1 MYEDIKVNFV
11 KPMLVLK
18 IRETYKAPYHKNKYL
33 SVSKSNCASIPDF
46 KKFMHQFIGNWSAG
60 SYDLQFVYKEGTYAQ
75 NTIYSTLVRIDVR
88 EGKVVKIWKS
98 SPYTKREYPLWGIF
112 KEFRAKRK
120 AAKKKPKKKVKKK
133 TKPKKKPVKKKVV
146 KKKPTPK
153 KKPVKKKPKKVAK
166 KKVVKKKA
174 KKKK

>member
-18 IRETYKAPYHKNKYL
+18 IRETYKAPYHKNKFL
-33 SVSKSNCASIPDF
+33 SVSKINCASIPDF
-46 KKFMHQFIGNWSAG
+46 KKFMHQYIGNWSSG
-60 SYDLQFVYKEGTYAQ
+60 SYDLQFVYKEGTYSQ
-75 NTIYSTLVRIDVR
+75 NTIYSTLIRIDVR

-98 SPYTKREYPLWGIF
+98 SPYTKKEYPLWGVF

-120 AAKKKPKKKVKKK
+120 AAKKTVKKN
-133 TKPKKKPVKKKVV
+133 PKKKKVV
-146 KKKPTPK
+146 KKKPVKKKTVKKKIDKKKVMKKPK
-153 KKPVKKKPKKVAK
+153 KKP
-166 KKVVKKKA
+166 A